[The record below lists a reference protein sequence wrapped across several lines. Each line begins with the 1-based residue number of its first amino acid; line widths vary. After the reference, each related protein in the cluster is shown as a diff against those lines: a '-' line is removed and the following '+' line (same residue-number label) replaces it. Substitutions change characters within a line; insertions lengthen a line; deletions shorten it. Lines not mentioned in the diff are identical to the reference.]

1 MVEYT
6 REQAEQVLK
15 DYKKWLLNAPNEDVN
30 RWHEIF
36 LNHKFPKIEVGK
48 WYKCEAGCIFLTSFE
63 DNKVRFYGVMFDD
76 WHISEM
82 SENKFKLLKFELAT
96 DEEIVETL
104 TNEAKKRYNV
114 GDVVRCLH
122 TSFEHTIDSTI
133 YEKWLDYL
141 IKEARVWGSKIEIEN
156 TVTTPI
162 LLMKEGKWAEVV
174 EQEVYS
180 IGDRFEIDGDKLL
193 LVCTMENHVAL
204 ICVHTGRRLEKAVR
218 VEQIEKVTQ
227 KEFRSIFP
235 TEELFNRVTKIK

>member
-1 MVEYT
+1 MEYT

-30 RWHEIF
+30 RWHEMF
-36 LNHKFPKIEVGK
+36 LNDKFSKLELGK
-48 WYKCEAGCIFLTSFE
+48 WYKCEAGCIFVTSFE
-63 DNKVRFYGVMFDD
+63 DNKVTFYGVMFDD

-96 DEEIVETL
+96 GEEIVETL

-122 TSFEHTIDSTI
+122 TSFEHNIDSTI

-162 LLMKEGKWAEVV
+162 LLMKNGKWAEVV
-174 EQEVYS
+174 EEEVYS
-180 IGDRFEIDGDKLL
+180 MGDRFEIEGDEYILSRITYNTAILINLK
-193 LVCTMENHVAL
+193 TGNFWDEAIKVADHGK
-204 ICVHTGRRLEKAVR
+204 ITK
-218 VEQIEKVTQ
+218 Q
-227 KEFRSIFP
+227 
-235 TEELFNRVTKIK
+235 ELKKIIGEDQFNKITKIK